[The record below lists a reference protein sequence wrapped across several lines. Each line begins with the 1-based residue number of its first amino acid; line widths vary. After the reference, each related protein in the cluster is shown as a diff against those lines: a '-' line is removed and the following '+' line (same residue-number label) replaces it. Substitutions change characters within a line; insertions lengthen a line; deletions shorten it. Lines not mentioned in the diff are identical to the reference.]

1 MRVAN
6 RNGRLSLVIDG
17 RIVDVERSSGGT
29 FSSDPQRVWDDWDGF
44 VSWASGADHGPGE
57 VFDLAELDAPVP
69 RPRQVFAIG
78 INYAEHAAEAGYP
91 PDALPVTFTKFPSS
105 LTGPVAHVQLSS
117 ATVDWEVE
125 LVVVMGAQCDFV
137 KRDEAWTHVAGAMV
151 GQDLSDRT
159 VQAVGTK
166 PQYSLAKSY
175 RGYSPTGPWVTTTD
189 ELPSRDD
196 LAIQCSLSG
205 EVMQS
210 SRTSSLIYDIPEL
223 IERLSAICTLFPGD
237 LIFTGTPAGVGNARS
252 PKRFIGADDVL
263 VSTIEGLGELTTT
276 FLAPVVDRS

>member
-1 MRVAN
+1 MRVAS

-17 RIVDVERSSGGT
+17 RIVDVERSSGGRY
-29 FSSDPQRVWDDWDGF
+29 SSDPQRVWDDWDGF
-44 VSWASGADHGPGE
+44 MAWASGADHGAGE
-57 VFDLAELDAPVP
+57 AFDLTELDAPVP

-91 PDALPVTFTKFPSS
+91 PDSLPVTFTKFPSS

-125 LVVVMGAQCDFV
+125 LVVVIGAQCDFV
-137 KRDEAWTHVAGAMV
+137 KRDAAWTHVAGAMV

-159 VQAVGTK
+159 VQAVGAK
-166 PQYSLAKSY
+166 PQYSLAKSF

-189 ELPSRDD
+189 ELSSRDD

-252 PKRFIGADDVL
+252 PKRFIGSDDVL

-276 FLAPVVDRS
+276 FLAPVVD